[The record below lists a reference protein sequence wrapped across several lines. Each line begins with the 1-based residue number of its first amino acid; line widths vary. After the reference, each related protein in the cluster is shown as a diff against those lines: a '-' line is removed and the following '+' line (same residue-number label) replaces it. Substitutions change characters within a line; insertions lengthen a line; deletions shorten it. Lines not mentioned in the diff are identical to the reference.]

1 MPYFHNQTIHLLF
14 IHIPRT
20 GGTSIEHY
28 FSGKYQI
35 PLDIKSM
42 YSNPTEIKREGVT
55 YQHLTF
61 PMITD
66 AIEKWHPDFMD
77 VSLSNVVYMTSVR
90 NPYHRVFSNLFF
102 YGLMSSQ
109 SNLEQVF
116 YIIKDRFLPHNLHFD
131 NHVLPQHEF
140 VAGIPRDQLKIVRL
154 ETIREDMR
162 ALGYAD
168 FDLDLCKSYH
178 IKEYHEFFSK
188 ETVELI
194 NAFYAE
200 DFDRFGYE
208 RLDPANFPSFTT

>member
-1 MPYFHNQTIHLLF
+1 MPYFHNDKINLLF
-14 IHIPRT
+14 VHIPRT

-28 FSGKYQI
+28 FSDKFQI
-35 PLDIKSM
+35 PLNTKSI
-42 YSNPTEIKREGVT
+42 YSNPADVKRGGIS
-55 YQHLTF
+55 YQHQTYW
-61 PMITD
+61 MIKE
-66 AIEKWHPDFMD
+66 AIEKGEPDFD
-77 VSLSNVVYMTSVR
+77 DIQLSNVIYMTSVR

-109 SNLEQVF
+109 SNLEQVY
-116 YIIKDRFLPHNLHFD
+116 YIIRDRFLQNNQQFD

-140 VAGIPRDQLKIVRL
+140 VSGIPRDQLIIVRL
-154 ETIREDMR
+154 ENNREDMR
-162 ALGYAD
+162 ALGYED

-200 DFDRFGYE
+200 DFARFGYE
-208 RLDPANFPSFTT
+208 RLDPANFPSFSS